1 MRLPWYCSKLKLY
14 YCCSIKNV
22 NEIVARSVEIYMFLL
37 ACQAVMVNET
47 ALIEG

>member
-22 NEIVARSVEIYMFLL
+22 NEIVARSVEILHVFISLSGG
-37 ACQAVMVNET
+37 N
-47 ALIEG
+47 G